1 MFDVLDDLE
10 DAVGKLLASDPR
22 ANDLK
27 RVSVLAERIEF
38 ARLRVVGEYDRSG
51 AWAADNFVSTAS
63 AVRSKLRCSHGKA
76 HRLVRLARKLEHLP
90 ETAAAFASG
99 EITGEH
105 AAEIARPY
113 TPERA
118 EMLEGIETELVG
130 FARISSPE
138 ELRDALQRMVDEFD
152 GDGGAG
158 SDKKQHAL
166 NKVTLSTTSG
176 GRGIL
181 NGSLDAELTDL
192 VQTALDAEM
201 EVLRQRA
208 ETRTSPQLRAAALE
222 SIARGYLSA
231 RGESTARGRG
241 RTNVNIVYDIG
252 GLDVSDPALAALA
265 RADAAH
271 GQRLSRTTL
280 ERIMCDCYI
289 SRVITDGHSNVLDVG
304 RLTRTVSNALWTA
317 LIVRDGHCTEKGC
330 TLGPDKCEAHHIWH
344 WEHGGPTNLDN
355 LVLLCWYHHKQRHI
369 HDAQARPRPG

>member
-10 DAVGKLLASDPR
+10 DAVGKLLASDR
-22 ANDLK
+22 TGDDVE
-27 RVSVLAERIEF
+27 RVSMLAERIEF
-38 ARLRVVGEYDRSG
+38 ARLREVGAFDRSG
-51 AWAADNFVSTAS
+51 RWATENFVSTAS
-63 AVRSKLRCSHGKA
+63 AVRSKLRCSHGQA
-76 HRLVRLARKLEHLP
+76 HRLVRLARNLERLP
-90 ETAAAFASG
+90 ETAAAFGAG

-105 AAEIARPY
+105 VAEITRPY

-118 EMLEGIETELVG
+118 EMLEGIEAELVA
-130 FARISSPE
+130 FARISTPG
-138 ELRDALQRMVDEFD
+138 ELRNAVQRMVDEFD

-158 SDKKQHAL
+158 SDKQQHAR

-201 EVLRQRA
+201 EALRQKA
-208 ETRTSPQLRAAALE
+208 ETRTAPQLRAAALE

-231 RGESTARGRG
+231 RGDSTARGRG

-252 GLDVSDPALAALA
+252 GLDISDPALAALA

-289 SRVITDGHSNVLDVG
+289 SRVITDSHSNILDVG

-317 LIVRDGHCTEKGC
+317 LIVRDRHCTEKDC

-355 LVLLCWYHHKQRHI
+355 LKLLCWFHHKQRHI
-369 HDAQARPRPG
+369 HDAQARAG